1 MPNPENLEPHN
12 FKKGQSGNPKGR
24 PKGTRN
30 RSTIV
35 QEWLEC
41 SEMITNPLTGK
52 RQRLQ
57 QSDIITLALIKKAR
71 KGDVQAFKELMDSG
85 YGKTL
90 NQMDITTGGEQIQSI
105 PISSWS
111 EEKSSDNP

>member
-1 MPNPENLEPHN
+1 MPIRPEDNPKP
-12 FKKGQSGNPKGR
+12 FRKAQSGNPKGR

-35 QEWLEC
+35 QQWLES
-41 SEMITNPLTGK
+41 SEVIINPLTGK
-52 RQRLQ
+52 NQRLQ

-90 NQMDITTGGEQIQSI
+90 TSVDVTTQGEKLNPI
-105 PISSWS
+105 PAINWVKGVDT
-111 EEKSSDNP
+111 E

>member
-35 QEWLEC
+35 QQWLES
-41 SEMITNPLTGK
+41 SEVIINPLTGK
-52 RQRLQ
+52 KQRLQ
-57 QSDIITLALIKKAR
+57 QSDIMTLALIKKAR

-90 NQMDITTGGEQIQSI
+90 TSVDVTTQGEKLNPIPSI
-105 PISSWS
+105 NWVKGADT
-111 EEKSSDNP
+111 E

>member
-1 MPNPENLEPHN
+1 MPNPENLQPHN

-24 PKGTRN
+24 PKGTRS

-35 QEWLEC
+35 QQWLES
-41 SEMITNPLTGK
+41 SEVIINPLTGK
-52 RQRLQ
+52 NQRLQ

-90 NQMDITTGGEQIQSI
+90 TSVDVTTQGEKLNPI
-105 PISSWS
+105 PAINWVKGADA
-111 EEKSSDNP
+111 E